1 MGEMEDQV
9 DEIKRKTDIVG
20 VVGSYVVLKKL
31 GRHHKGLCPFHSE
44 KTPSFMV
51 NEEMGLY
58 KCFGCGAGGDVIKF
72 LMEIEGIEFR
82 EALERLA
89 EKAGVTL
96 INRRRDDNDER
107 AKMLEVMDLAARY
120 YHWLLME
127 GNAGAAAREYLK
139 GRSINEKLMET
150 FNIGFAMQSWEGLVN
165 YLIKKKGY
173 SEELLEKVGLVSR
186 KSSGGGVYD
195 KFRGRVMFPLQD
207 AGGKVVG
214 FTGRIL
220 PTASSTM
227 QVGRPDFEE
236 PKYMNSPETVLYHK
250 SRMLY
255 GFFQAKKAIRENKR
269 VVLVEGQMDCISS
282 FAAGVTE
289 TVAVGGTALTEDQV
303 EMIARLADKI
313 YLSMDAD
320 EAGSVA
326 IKRSVELAEKRGMS
340 IKVVQLEG
348 GKDPDEIARKSASK
362 WKEMVENSVDVYE
375 YVMDGAL
382 KKYDATKVDGIK
394 NITNEVVPFL
404 AKIENGVVREVW
416 SKRLADK
423 LGVATK
429 GVMGE
434 VDKKIS
440 GKQETKYSDGGND
453 ERVAEK
459 RIVRLSRRLICQLI
473 LRQEAVEVV
482 APWFGGVS
490 VCGAEGKLI
499 SWLLENREKGP
510 IEELVKKIPEE
521 LREVAGESYMAE
533 DSTEI
538 PGQKEVEEAAV
549 QLLREIIR
557 DLKKE
562 LMLEMNKA
570 RQEKNE
576 ESEDE
581 IFAKLNEL
589 NKKESKVIAF
599 LG

>member
-1 MGEMEDQV
+1 MEDQV
-9 DEIKRKTDIVG
+9 DEIKRKIDIVSI
-20 VVGSYVVLKKL
+20 VGSYVVLKKL

-96 INRRRDDNDER
+96 KNRRRDDNDER
-107 AKMLEVMDLAARY
+107 SKMLEVMDLAARY

-139 GRSINEKLMET
+139 GRNINEKLMET
-150 FNIGFAMQSWEGLVN
+150 FNLGFAMQSWEGLVN

-220 PTASSTM
+220 PALAK
-227 QVGRPDFEE
+227 DDE
-236 PKYMNSPETVLYHK
+236 PKYMNSPETALYHK

-269 VVLVEGQMDCISS
+269 IVLVEGQMDCISS
-282 FAAGVTE
+282 YAAGVTE

-362 WKEMVENSVDVYE
+362 WKEMVEKSVDVYE

-382 KKYDATKVDGIK
+382 KKYDVSKVEGIK

-416 SKRLADK
+416 SKRLAEK

-440 GKQETKYSDGGND
+440 GKQEVEKKDGEND
-453 ERVAEK
+453 KIVEK
-459 RIVRLSRRLICQLI
+459 RIVKLSRRLIGQLI

-482 APWFGGVS
+482 SPWFSGVN
-490 VCGAEGKLI
+490 VGGAEGKLI
-499 SWLLENREKGP
+499 AWLLKNRESEP
-510 IEELVKKIPEE
+510 VEELVKKIPDE

-533 DSTEI
+533 DSTDI

-549 QLLREIIR
+549 MLLREIIR

-562 LMLEMNKA
+562 LMVEMNVA

-576 ESEDE
+576 EKEDE

>member
-1 MGEMEDQV
+1 MEDQV
-9 DEIKRKTDIVG
+9 EEIKRKTDIVG
-20 VVGSYVVLKKL
+20 VVGSYVALKKM

-89 EKAGVTL
+89 EKAGVKL
-96 INRRRDDNDER
+96 VSRRRDDNDER
-107 AKMLEVMDLAARY
+107 AKMLEVMELAARY

-139 GRSINEKLMET
+139 GRKINEKLMEN
-150 FNIGFAMQSWEGLVN
+150 FNLGFAMQSWEGVVN

-186 KSSGGGVYD
+186 KSKEGGVYD
-195 KFRGRVMFPLQD
+195 KFRGRIMFPLQD

-220 PTASSTM
+220 PSLAK
-227 QVGRPDFEE
+227 DDE
-236 PKYMNSPETVLYHK
+236 PKYMNSPETTLYHK

-255 GFFQAKKAIRENKR
+255 GFFQAKKAIREKKR

-282 FAAGVTE
+282 FASGVAE

-303 EMIARLADKI
+303 ELLARLADKI

-320 EAGSVA
+320 EAGNVA

-340 IKVVQLEG
+340 IKVVQIEG
-348 GKDPDEIARKSASK
+348 GKDPDEIARKSPGK
-362 WKEMVENSVDVYE
+362 WRELVEKSVDVYE
-375 YVMDGAL
+375 FVMDGAF
-382 KKYDATKVDGIK
+382 KKFDVTKVDGIK
-394 NITNEVVPFL
+394 KITEEVVPFL
-404 AKIENGVVREVW
+404 AKIENDVVREVW
-416 SKRLADK
+416 AKRLADK
-423 LGVATK
+423 IGVATK

-434 VDKKIS
+434 IEKKIS
-440 GKQETKYSDGGND
+440 GRQETKITDD
-453 ERVAEK
+453 KKEEVVEK
-459 RIVRLSRRLICQLI
+459 RIVKLARRLVGLLI
-473 LRQEAVEVV
+473 LKQEAVKIVS
-482 APWFGGVS
+482 PWFGGVS
-490 VCGAEGKLI
+490 IAGAEGKLI
-499 SWLLENREKGP
+499 TWLLENRENQP
-510 IEELVKKIPEE
+510 VDELVKNIPEE
-521 LREVAGESYMAE
+521 LREVAGEAYMAE
-533 DSTEI
+533 DSEKV

-557 DLKKE
+557 DRKKE
-562 LMLEMNKA
+562 LMEEMNLA
-570 RQEKNE
+570 RREKNE
-576 ESEDE
+576 EKEDE

-589 NKKESKVIAF
+589 NKKESRVIAF

>member
-1 MGEMEDQV
+1 MEDQV
-9 DEIKRKTDIVG
+9 DEIKRKIDIVSI
-20 VVGSYVVLKKL
+20 VGSYVVLKKL

-96 INRRRDDNDER
+96 KNRRRDDNDER
-107 AKMLEVMDLAARY
+107 SKMLEVMDLAARY

-127 GNAGAAAREYLK
+127 GNAGSAAREYLK
-139 GRSINEKLMET
+139 GRNINEKLMET
-150 FNIGFAMQSWEGLVN
+150 FNLGFAMQSWEGLVN

-220 PTASSTM
+220 PTLAK
-227 QVGRPDFEE
+227 DDE
-236 PKYMNSPETVLYHK
+236 PKYMNSPETALYHK

-269 VVLVEGQMDCISS
+269 VILVEGQMDCISS
-282 FAAGVTE
+282 YAAGVTE

-362 WKEMVENSVDVYE
+362 WKEMVEKSVDVYE
-375 YVMDGAL
+375 HVMDGAL
-382 KKYDATKVDGIK
+382 KKYDVSKVEGIK

-416 SKRLADK
+416 SKRLAEK

-440 GKQETKYSDGGND
+440 GKQEVEKKD
-453 ERVAEK
+453 EEKNSLEEK
-459 RIVRLSRRLICQLI
+459 RIVKLSRRLIGQLI

-482 APWFGGVS
+482 APWFSGVS
-490 VCGAEGKLI
+490 VGGAEGKLI
-499 SWLLENREKGP
+499 AWLLKNRESEP
-510 IEELVKKIPEE
+510 VEELVKNIPDE
-521 LREVAGESYMAE
+521 LREVASESYMAE
-533 DSTEI
+533 DSTDI

-549 QLLREIIR
+549 MLLREIIR

-562 LMLEMNKA
+562 LMVEMSVA

-576 ESEDE
+576 EKEDE

>member
-1 MGEMEDQV
+1 MEDQV
-9 DEIKRKTDIVG
+9 DEIKRKIDIVSI
-20 VVGSYVVLKKL
+20 VGSYVVLKKL

-96 INRRRDDNDER
+96 KNRRRDDNDER
-107 AKMLEVMDLAARY
+107 SKMLEVMDLAARY

-139 GRSINEKLMET
+139 GRNINEKLMET
-150 FNIGFAMQSWEGLVN
+150 FNLGFAMQSWEGLVN

-220 PTASSTM
+220 PALAK
-227 QVGRPDFEE
+227 DDE
-236 PKYMNSPETVLYHK
+236 PKYMNSPETALYHK

-282 FAAGVTE
+282 YAAGVTE

-362 WKEMVENSVDVYE
+362 WKEMVEKSVDVYE

-382 KKYDATKVDGIK
+382 KKYDVSKVEGIK

-416 SKRLADK
+416 SKRLAEK

-440 GKQETKYSDGGND
+440 GKQEVEKKDGEND
-453 ERVAEK
+453 KIVEK
-459 RIVRLSRRLICQLI
+459 RIVKLSRRLIGQLI

-482 APWFGGVS
+482 SPWFSGVN
-490 VCGAEGKLI
+490 VGGAEGKLI
-499 SWLLENREKGP
+499 AWLLKNRESEP
-510 IEELVKKIPEE
+510 VEELVKKIPDE

-533 DSTEI
+533 DSTDI

-549 QLLREIIR
+549 MLLREIIR

-562 LMLEMNKA
+562 LMVEMNVA

-576 ESEDE
+576 EKEDE

>member
-1 MGEMEDQV
+1 MEDQV

-20 VVGSYVVLKKL
+20 VIGAYVVLKKM

-72 LMEIEGIEFR
+72 LMEIEGIDFR

-89 EKAGVTL
+89 ERVGVKL
-96 INRRRDDNDER
+96 ISRGRDDNDER
-107 AKMLEVMDLAARY
+107 TKMLEVMDLAARY
-120 YHWLLME
+120 FHWLLME
-127 GNAGAAAREYLK
+127 GKAGVAAREYLTARK
-139 GRSINEKLMET
+139 ISAKLMET
-150 FNIGFAMQSWEGLVN
+150 FNLGFAIQSWDSLTN

-173 SEELLEKVGLVSR
+173 KEELLKKVGLVSR
-186 KSSGGGVYD
+186 KEKGGVYD

-220 PTASSTM
+220 PSLAKE
-227 QVGRPDFEE
+227 DEA
-236 PKYMNSPETVLYHK
+236 KYMNSPETPLYHK

-255 GFFQAKKAIRENKR
+255 GFFQAKKAIREKKR
-269 VVLVEGQMDCISS
+269 VVLVEGQTDCISS
-282 FAAGVTE
+282 FAAGISE

-303 EMIARLADKI
+303 EILARLADKI

-326 IKRSVELAEKRGMS
+326 IKRSVELAEKRGLS
-340 IKVVQLEG
+340 IKVVQIEG
-348 GKDPDEIARKSASK
+348 GKDPDEIARNSPSK
-362 WKEMVENSVDVYE
+362 WKEMVEKSVDVYE
-375 YVMDGAL
+375 FVMNGAF
-382 KKYDATKVDGIK
+382 KKFDSSNIEGIK
-394 NITNEVVPFL
+394 KITEEVVPFL

-416 SKRLADK
+416 AKRLAEK
-423 LGVATK
+423 LGVALK

-434 VDKKIS
+434 IDKKIS
-440 GKQETKYSDGGND
+440 GKPETNNSTDL
-453 ERVAEK
+453 EK
-459 RIVRLSRRLICQLI
+459 NSEENKIVKLSRRLIGQLI
-473 LRQEAVEVV
+473 LRQDAVVVV
-482 APWFGGVS
+482 APWFGGVKIE
-490 VCGAEGKLI
+490 GAEGKMI
-499 SWLLENREKGP
+499 TWLLQNRASLP
-510 IEELVKKIPEE
+510 VEELVENIPEE
-521 LREVAGESYMAE
+521 LRDVAGVSYMAE
-533 DSTEI
+533 DSEEV

-557 DLKKE
+557 DRKKE
-562 LMLEMNKA
+562 LMQEMTQAK
-570 RQEKNE
+570 REKNE
-576 ESEDE
+576 VKEDE
-581 IFAKLNEL
+581 IFAQLNEL

>member
-1 MGEMEDQV
+1 MEDQV
-9 DEIKRKTDIVG
+9 EEIKRKTDIVQ

-96 INRRRDDNDER
+96 ISRRRDDNDER
-107 AKMLEVMDLAARY
+107 SKMLEVMDLTARY

-139 GRSINEKLMET
+139 SRNISEKLMET

-165 YLIKKKGY
+165 YLVKKKGY

-186 KSSGGGVYD
+186 KSQGGGVYD

-220 PTASSTM
+220 PALAKE
-227 QVGRPDFEE
+227 DE
-236 PKYMNSPETVLYHK
+236 PKYMNSPETALYHK
-250 SRMLY
+250 GRMLY

-269 VVLVEGQMDCISS
+269 AVLVEGQMDCISS
-282 FAAGVTE
+282 YASGITE
-289 TVAVGGTALTEDQV
+289 TVAVGGTALTDDQI

-340 IKVVQLEG
+340 IKVVQIEG
-348 GKDPDEIARKSASK
+348 GKDPDEIARKSPGK
-362 WKEMVENSVDVYE
+362 WREMVERAVDVYE
-375 YVMDGAL
+375 FVMNGAFR
-382 KKYDATKVDGIK
+382 KYDSEKIEDVKKISE
-394 NITNEVVPFL
+394 EVVPFL
-404 AKIENGVVREVW
+404 AKIQNNIVREKW
-416 SKRLADK
+416 AKKFADR
-423 LGVATK
+423 LGVDTK
-429 GVMGE
+429 VVTGE
-434 VDKKIS
+434 IEKNIS
-440 GKQETKYSDGGND
+440 GKQDYKNSKLENK
-453 ERVAEK
+453 EMFEEK
-459 RIVRLSRRLICQLI
+459 RIIKLARRLIGLLI
-473 LRQEAVEVV
+473 LRQEAVTAV
-482 APWFGGVS
+482 APWFTGVN
-490 VCGAEGKLI
+490 VAGAEGKLI
-499 SWLLENREKGP
+499 SWLLEKRETQP
-510 IEELVKKIPEE
+510 VEELVKNIPEE
-521 LREVAGESYMAE
+521 LRDVAGESYMAE
-533 DSTEI
+533 DSEDV

-549 QLLREIIR
+549 LLLREIIR
-557 DLKKE
+557 DRKKE
-562 LMLEMNKA
+562 YMAEMNIA

-576 ESEDE
+576 EKEDE

>member
-1 MGEMEDQV
+1 MEDQV
-9 DEIKRKTDIVG
+9 EEIKRKTDIVQ
-20 VVGSYVVLKKL
+20 VVGTYVALKKL

-72 LMEIEGIEFR
+72 LMEVEGIEFR

-96 INRRRDDNDER
+96 ISRKRDDNDER
-107 AKMLEVMDLAARY
+107 SKMLEVMDLAARY

-139 GRSINEKLMET
+139 SRNVNEKLMET
-150 FNIGFAMQSWEGLVN
+150 FNIGFAMQSWDGIVN
-165 YLIKKKGY
+165 YLIRKKGY
-173 SEELLEKVGLVSR
+173 SEDLLEKVGLISR
-186 KSSGGGVYD
+186 KYKGDGVYD

-220 PTASSTM
+220 PTLAK
-227 QVGRPDFEE
+227 DDE
-236 PKYMNSPETVLYHK
+236 PKYMNSPETALYHK

-282 FAAGVTE
+282 FAAGITE
-289 TVAVGGTALTEDQV
+289 TVAVGGTALTEDQI

-320 EAGSVA
+320 EAGSAA
-326 IKRSVELAEKRGMS
+326 IKRSVELAEKRNMG
-340 IKVVQLEG
+340 IKVVQIEG
-348 GKDPDEIARKSASK
+348 GKDPDEIARKSPTK
-362 WKEMVENSVDVYE
+362 WKEMVEKAVDVYQF
-375 YVMDGAL
+375 VMDGAF
-382 KKYDATKVDGIK
+382 KKFDVTKVEEIK
-394 NITNEVVPFL
+394 KITEEVVPFL

-416 SKRLADK
+416 AKRLADK
-423 LGVATK
+423 IGVATK
-429 GVMGE
+429 GVLGE
-434 VDKKIS
+434 IDKKIS
-440 GKQETKYSDGGND
+440 GKQETKIGDTGKEKD
-453 ERVAEK
+453 VEEK
-459 RIVRLSRRLICQLI
+459 RIVKLARRLIGLLI
-473 LRQEAVEVV
+473 LRQEAVSVV
-482 APWFGGVS
+482 APWFEGVA
-490 VCGAEGKLI
+490 VAGAEGKLI
-499 SWLLENREKGP
+499 AWLLENREGSSV
-510 IEELVKKIPEE
+510 EELVKNIPVE

-533 DSTEI
+533 DSDDI

-557 DLKKE
+557 ERKKE
-562 LMLEMNKA
+562 FMNEMNKA

-576 ESEDE
+576 EKEDE